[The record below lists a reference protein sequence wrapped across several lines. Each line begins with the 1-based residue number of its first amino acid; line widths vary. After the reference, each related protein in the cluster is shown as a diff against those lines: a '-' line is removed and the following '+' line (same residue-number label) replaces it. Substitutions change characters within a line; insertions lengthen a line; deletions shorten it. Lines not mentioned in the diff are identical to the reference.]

1 MRNDEVFN
9 SSNICVNPVADKI
22 WFVDWMVIVEQIH
35 LSVIIVLLNIRQN
48 FQLKKL
54 SISFSVSALQN
65 VEFSQSMKTET
76 LTKL

>member
-1 MRNDEVFN
+1 
-9 SSNICVNPVADKI
+9 
-22 WFVDWMVIVEQIH
+22 
-35 LSVIIVLLNIRQN
+35 VLLNIRQN